1 MKKLMS
7 PDNTGHVS
15 FSLFSPH
22 QPEIASLCIVG
33 CGEKPA
39 CSLPAADAQS
49 CLSLL
54 NQIKMSELQ
63 VAADRS
69 SASAWG
75 EFHNLTGSLLNLPL
89 CAAYNDSP
97 PMSYSWGCYLFV
109 ANVAKNKRR
118 SPKQKRWSQQ
128 KAQEWRDVLTERG
141 NFLKDSLSF
150 RQHSAS
156 RSANTC
162 CLARRTKGTCA
173 AKSSLSVSCGRP
185 REKRARLEGAGKSS
199 WINVSPRW
207 GDKIF
212 WT

>member
-1 MKKLMS
+1 M
-7 PDNTGHVS
+7 V
-15 FSLFSPH
+15 
-22 QPEIASLCIVG
+22 
-33 CGEKPA
+33 PA
-39 CSLPAADAQS
+39 ISSRICSLPAADAQS

-69 SASAWG
+69 SASARG
-75 EFHNLTGSLLNLPL
+75 EFHNLTGSLLNLPQ

-109 ANVAKNKRR
+109 ANIAKKRR
-118 SPKQKRWSQQ
+118 SPKEKRGSQQ
-128 KAQEWRDVLTERG
+128 KAQERRDALTERG

-162 CLARRTKGTCA
+162 RLARRTKGTCA
-173 AKSSLSVSCGRP
+173 AKSSLNVSCRRP
-185 REKRARLEGAGKSS
+185 REKRARLEGAGKSC
-199 WINVSPRW
+199 
-207 GDKIF
+207 
-212 WT
+212 